1 MHHEIEI
8 DEYLLRVEIT
18 DLTDIKADPASWA
31 SPEDF
36 YGCRELEFRV
46 VSGKVYDEDSKLYD
60 LDSDQCAEAA
70 EQHAELIEDL
80 LWRII
85 DGQKE
90 VDEIERA
97 EARADWREA

>member
-18 DLTDIKADPASWA
+18 DLTDITSDPASWA

-36 YGCRELEFRV
+36 HGCREIEFCV
-46 VSGKVYDEDSKLYD
+46 VSGEIYDEDGKTGD
-60 LDSDQCAEAA
+60 LDSTQCADVA
-70 EQHAELIEDL
+70 EQHAELIEGL

-90 VDEIERA
+90 ADEIERA
-97 EARADWREA
+97 EARADWRE